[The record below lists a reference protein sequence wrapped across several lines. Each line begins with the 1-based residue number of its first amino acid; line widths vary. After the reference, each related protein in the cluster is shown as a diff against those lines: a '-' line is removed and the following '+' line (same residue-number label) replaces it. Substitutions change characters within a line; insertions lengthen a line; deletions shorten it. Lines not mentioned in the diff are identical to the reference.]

1 MASSYSAEARLAAAA
16 SPSSSVTWQESR
28 DTVDI
33 CHTPGQQQ
41 QQQQQGRGLSRI
53 SVVVAV
59 VAVVA
64 VAPCV
69 LVEVGGPAPE
79 LHVQLGNSL
88 SQPHILSRVTCYSSC
103 VMLHVFRG
111 HDAMHGTMHLPAT
124 N

>member
-33 CHTPGQQQ
+33 CHTQGQQQQ

-53 SVVVAV
+53 SVVDIV

-88 SQPHILSRVTCYSSC
+88 SQPHILSRV
-103 VMLHVFRG
+103 MRHV
-111 HDAMHGTMHLPAT
+111 
-124 N
+124 